1 MMRAYDELYLG
12 KARMTL
18 AWMFD
23 YGVNGCGIDME
34 QFYRMFLTSSYV
46 HRFER
51 GDCSVIAGLS
61 GVELAQRVISEATD
75 AIDFPEPVFSL
86 DRSPE
91 YWLGF
96 YLSYY
101 QWYRNVMFAQIT
113 MQVAIMDI
121 LLMYHKY
128 HEMDVMNFVC
138 ALDEMRE
145 DDRGRQ
151 ISRLQEYRKR
161 IGLSQRELSERADVP
176 LRTIQQYEQ
185 KQKNI
190 NHARADYVFR
200 IAKALYCR
208 PDDLLEDERLS

>member
-23 YGVNGCGIDME
+23 YAVNGCRIEIEDY
-34 QFYRMFLTSSYV
+34 YRMFLMSSYV
-46 HRFER
+46 RRFET
-51 GDCSVIAGLS
+51 GNCSVVAGLS
-61 GVELAQRVISEATD
+61 GVELAQRVIWEHD
-75 AIDFPEPVFSL
+75 EQVELPDPVFSL

-101 QWYRNVMFAQIT
+101 QWYNNLKFEQIT
-113 MQVAIMDI
+113 SKVTISDI
-121 LLMYHKY
+121 LLMYRKY
-128 HEMDVMNFVC
+128 HEMDVMHFVV
-138 ALDEMRE
+138 ALDEMRQE
-145 DDRGRQ
+145 RQ
-151 ISRLQEYRKR
+151 VARLQEYRKR
-161 IGLSQRELSERADVP
+161 ICLSQRELAEKADVP

-190 NHARADYVFR
+190 NHARVDYVMR
-200 IAKALYCR
+200 LAQALYCR
-208 PDDLLEDERLS
+208 PDDLMEL

>member
-23 YGVNGCGIDME
+23 YAVNGCRIEIED
-34 QFYRMFLTSSYV
+34 FYRMFLMSSYAQ
-46 HRFER
+46 RFET
-51 GDCSVIAGLS
+51 GNCSVVAGLS
-61 GVELAQRVISEATD
+61 GVELAQRVIWEHD
-75 AIDFPEPVFSL
+75 EQRELPKPIFSL

-101 QWYRNVMFAQIT
+101 QWYNNLKFEQIT
-113 MQVAIMDI
+113 SKVTIRDI
-121 LLMYHKY
+121 LLMYRKY
-128 HEMDVMNFVC
+128 HEMDVMHFVV
-138 ALDEMRE
+138 ALDEMRQE
-145 DDRGRQ
+145 RQ
-151 ISRLQEYRKR
+151 VARLQEYRKR
-161 IGLSQRELSERADVP
+161 ICLSQRELAEKADVP

-190 NHARADYVFR
+190 NHARVDYVIR
-200 IAKALYCR
+200 LAQALYCR
-208 PDDLLEDERLS
+208 PDDLMEL

>member
-23 YGVNGCGIDME
+23 YAVNGCRIEIED
-34 QFYRMFLTSSYV
+34 FYRMFLMSSYAR
-46 HRFER
+46 RFET
-51 GDCSVIAGLS
+51 GNCSVVAGLS
-61 GVELAQRVISEATD
+61 GVELAQRVIWEHD
-75 AIDFPEPVFSL
+75 EQRELPKPIFSL

-101 QWYRNVMFAQIT
+101 QWYNNLKFEQIT
-113 MQVAIMDI
+113 SKVTIRDI
-121 LLMYHKY
+121 LLMYRKY
-128 HEMDVMNFVC
+128 HEMDVMHFVV
-138 ALDEMRE
+138 ALDEMRQE
-145 DDRGRQ
+145 RQ
-151 ISRLQEYRKR
+151 VARLQEYHKR
-161 IGLSQRELSERADVP
+161 ICLSQRELAEKADVP

-190 NHARADYVFR
+190 NHARVDYVIR
-200 IAKALYCR
+200 LAQALYCR
-208 PDDLLEDERLS
+208 PDDLMEL

>member
-23 YGVNGCGIDME
+23 YAVNGCRIEIEDY
-34 QFYRMFLTSSYV
+34 YRMFLMSSYAR
-46 HRFER
+46 RFET
-51 GDCSVIAGLS
+51 GNCSVVAGLS
-61 GVELAQRVISEATD
+61 GVELAQRVIWEHD
-75 AIDFPEPVFSL
+75 EQMELPKPIFSL

-101 QWYRNVMFAQIT
+101 QWYNNLKFEQIT
-113 MQVAIMDI
+113 SKVTIRDI
-121 LLMYHKY
+121 LLMYRKY
-128 HEMDVMNFVC
+128 HEMDVMHFVV
-138 ALDEMRE
+138 ALDEMRQE
-145 DDRGRQ
+145 RQ
-151 ISRLQEYRKR
+151 VARLQEYRKR
-161 IGLSQRELSERADVP
+161 ICLSQRELAEKADVP

-190 NHARADYVFR
+190 NHARVDYVIR
-200 IAKALYCR
+200 LAQALYCR
-208 PDDLLEDERLS
+208 PDDLMEL

>member
-23 YGVNGCGIDME
+23 YAVNGCLIEIED
-34 QFYRMFLTSSYV
+34 FYRMFLMSSYAR
-46 HRFER
+46 RFET
-51 GDCSVIAGLS
+51 GNCSVVAGLS
-61 GVELAQRVISEATD
+61 GVELAQRVIWEHD
-75 AIDFPEPVFSL
+75 EQRELPKPIFSL

-101 QWYRNVMFAQIT
+101 QWYNNLKFEQIT
-113 MQVAIMDI
+113 SKVTIRDI
-121 LLMYHKY
+121 LLMYRKY
-128 HEMDVMNFVC
+128 HEMDVMHFVV
-138 ALDEMRE
+138 ALDEMRQE
-145 DDRGRQ
+145 RQ
-151 ISRLQEYRKR
+151 VARLQEYRKR
-161 IGLSQRELSERADVP
+161 ICLSQRELAEKADVP

-190 NHARADYVFR
+190 NHARVDYVIR
-200 IAKALYCR
+200 LAQALYCR
-208 PDDLLEDERLS
+208 PDDLMEL

>member
-23 YGVNGCGIDME
+23 YAVNGCRIEIED
-34 QFYRMFLTSSYV
+34 FYRMFLMSSYAR
-46 HRFER
+46 RFET
-51 GDCSVIAGLS
+51 GNCSVVAGLS
-61 GVELAQRVISEATD
+61 GVELAQRVIWEHD
-75 AIDFPEPVFSL
+75 EQRELPKPIFSL

-101 QWYRNVMFAQIT
+101 QWYNNLKFEQIT
-113 MQVAIMDI
+113 SKVTIRDI
-121 LLMYHKY
+121 LLMYRKY
-128 HEMDVMNFVC
+128 HEMDVMHFVV
-138 ALDEMRE
+138 ALDEMRQE
-145 DDRGRQ
+145 RQ
-151 ISRLQEYRKR
+151 VARLQEYRKR
-161 IGLSQRELSERADVP
+161 ICLSQRELAEKADVP

-190 NHARADYVFR
+190 NHAQVDYVIR
-200 IAKALYCR
+200 LAQALYCR
-208 PDDLLEDERLS
+208 PDDLMEL

>member
-23 YGVNGCGIDME
+23 YAVNGCRIEIED
-34 QFYRMFLTSSYV
+34 FYRMFLMSSYAR
-46 HRFER
+46 RFET
-51 GDCSVIAGLS
+51 GNCSVVAGLS
-61 GVELAQRVISEATD
+61 GVELAQRVIWEHD
-75 AIDFPEPVFSL
+75 EQRELPKPIFSL

-101 QWYRNVMFAQIT
+101 QWYNNLKLEQIT
-113 MQVAIMDI
+113 SKVTIRDI
-121 LLMYHKY
+121 LLMYRKY
-128 HEMDVMNFVC
+128 HEMDVMHFVV
-138 ALDEMRE
+138 ALDEMRQE
-145 DDRGRQ
+145 RQ
-151 ISRLQEYRKR
+151 VARLQEYRKR
-161 IGLSQRELSERADVP
+161 ICLSQRELAEKADVP

-190 NHARADYVFR
+190 NHARVDYVIR
-200 IAKALYCR
+200 LAQALYCR
-208 PDDLLEDERLS
+208 PDDLMEL